1 MKKKL
6 LAVLRFS
13 FFLGIGIFFIWLF
26 LRNLTTDQ
34 KQEIVK
40 AFKIANY
47 WWIAIAIVL
56 GLLSHWVRAMR
67 WRTLIEPMGYS
78 PGKGNIY
85 MAVLVGYLANLALPR
100 LGEVTR
106 CGILTQYEKIP
117 FNKSFGTVVTE
128 RIIDFL
134 TFILLLFFL
143 ILTQSGKIN
152 YYVQQKIYEPLQAKF
167 NLELSYQSSMLWLVI
182 MGLAILIV
190 LFLVFHKRYQTSK
203 IYLKFKSLLSG
214 FVTGLSSLT
223 KIKKPVKFLI
233 YTFLLWTF
241 YLLMAYVVFFSLPET
256 ASLKL
261 DAGLAV
267 LVLGSIGIMIVQG
280 GIGIYPA
287 IVAETLFL
295 YSIPSTTGYAMG
307 WLIWASQNVMILV
320 AGLFSLLLLN
330 VLNNKGNDDIATNA
344 AKNTEQSDA
353 REGVRELE
361 RSEK

>member
-1 MKKKL
+1 MKKKF

-34 KQEIVK
+34 KLEIVK

-47 WWIAIAIVL
+47 WWIAFAIVL

-106 CGILTQYEKIP
+106 CGVLTQYEKIP

-134 TFILLLFFL
+134 TFVVLLFFL
-143 ILTQSGKIN
+143 LLTQSGKIN

-182 MGLAILIV
+182 IGLAFLIII
-190 LFLVFHKRYQTSK
+190 FLVFHKRYQTSK

-223 KIKKPVKFLI
+223 KIRKPFKFII

-241 YLLMAYVVFFSLPET
+241 YLLMGYVVFSSLSET
-256 ASLKL
+256 ASLGL

-267 LVLGSIGIMIVQG
+267 LVLGSVGIMIVQG

-307 WLIWASQNVMILV
+307 WLIWASQNVMILI

-330 VLNNKGNDDIATNA
+330 VLNNKGNDGNATNTE
-344 AKNTEQSDA
+344 KNTEQSDA
-353 REGVRELE
+353 YTG
-361 RSEK
+361 SEKLELSEK